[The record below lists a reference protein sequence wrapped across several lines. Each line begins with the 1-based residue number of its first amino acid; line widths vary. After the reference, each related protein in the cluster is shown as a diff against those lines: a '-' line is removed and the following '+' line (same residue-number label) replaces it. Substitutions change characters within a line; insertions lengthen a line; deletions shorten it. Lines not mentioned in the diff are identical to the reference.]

1 VIIAVDIGNS
11 AIKAALANG
20 STLVGSGRLET
31 AAASTADLSDG
42 LRTLAT
48 HAPEPPERIVAVS
61 VVDRWTE
68 RLERAADQV
77 GLPLTVVSAS
87 HIPLGTALLRPDLAG
102 QDRLLAAWT
111 AAELHGSPVI
121 VVDLGTATTVDA
133 VDGDG
138 FFLGGA
144 ILPGLGLAADALAE
158 GTARLPRVELDLPA
172 DVVGTDTRSAILSG
186 VVIGHLGSVRELVT
200 RMRSRLGSSR
210 PATVIVTGG
219 LAAAPW
225 APKAWLEPAGAQ
237 LPAIADELDPEL
249 VLKGLGLLAE
259 RLGTRSAAELRS

>member
-1 VIIAVDIGNS
+1 MVGADGIAGQPARAGLPAGATIERVIIAVDIGNS
-11 AIKAALANG
+11 AIKAALADG
-20 STLVGSGRLET
+20 STLLGSGRLET

-68 RLERAADQV
+68 RLERAAEDV

-87 HIPLGTALLRPDLAG
+87 HIPLGTALLRPDQAG

-138 FFLGGA
+138 YFLGGA
-144 ILPGLGLAADALAE
+144 ILPG
-158 GTARLPRVELDLPA
+158 PRP
-172 DVVGTDTRSAILSG
+172 GRRRPG
-186 VVIGHLGSVRELVT
+186 RGHG
-200 RMRSRLGSSR
+200 
-210 PATVIVTGG
+210 
-219 LAAAPW
+219 AAAPRG
-225 APKAWLEPAGAQ
+225 AGSAGRCHR
-237 LPAIADELDPEL
+237 D
-249 VLKGLGLLAE
+249 GHE
-259 RLGTRSAAELRS
+259 RRRS